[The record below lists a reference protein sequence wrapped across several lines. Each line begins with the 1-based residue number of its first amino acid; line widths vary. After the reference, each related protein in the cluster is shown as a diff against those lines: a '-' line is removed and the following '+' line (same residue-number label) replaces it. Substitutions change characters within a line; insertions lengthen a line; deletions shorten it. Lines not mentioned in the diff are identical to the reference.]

1 MQKILKSLIKGIGA
15 LPIDFKGKI
24 AGKEFVI
31 KVQYKLDGSVGAQ
44 VWSGKDIIIEL
55 EGRSGEVEKKTQ
67 TFLDWAV
74 EKKEQDLYKKKML
87 DFFKQVHKEVVDYN
101 KKQGVKK
108 KAEPKKYW
116 LLIKLQDG
124 GEFNWYQ
131 KSGLKVF
138 PGVGFPV
145 GRFVIYKKGVYD
157 TKTGVNIM
165 NIPFGVEDTLG
176 RFERGMKY
184 ISDPEKFVERYAETT
199 KREMVAKGTWPG
211 DKPTSSESVI
221 KAAPKKAKV
230 DVFKA
235 PVVEKKEV
243 KAAPKKVAARATKV
257 APSPNK
263 EQEKIQKDYE
273 HKMKAGYII
282 SSYSGYFYV
291 IDRNTGA
298 RLINKSFRDYDDALR
313 AAKELP
319 LPTENKKF
327 VVATKKKEAKK
338 TTKVKEPTK
347 AKSTLRQTGSS
358 NLAKDKQRK
367 AQGPGKRKSSETGEV
382 YYEYRRNR
390 TDKPGSNV

>member
-24 AGKEFVI
+24 GGKEFVI

-108 KAEPKKYW
+108 KAEPKVVDMGPEKYKGPKKYW
-116 LLIKLQDG
+116 LLFAPNENSDL
-124 GEFNWYQ
+124 NWYL

-138 PGVGFPV
+138 PVKGLPE
-145 GRFVIYKKGVYD
+145 GRLVIYKKDVFD
-157 TKTGVNIM
+157 RKTGLYIM
-165 NIPFGVEDTLG
+165 PIHFGLEEAINQFEKGTKGKDLESFLEEHANKVEK
-176 RFERGMKY
+176 FQKERG
-184 ISDPEKFVERYAETT
+184 
-199 KREMVAKGTWPG
+199 GWPG
-211 DKPTSSESVI
+211 DKPTSSESVR

-230 DVFKA
+230 DIFKA

-243 KAAPKKVAARATKV
+243 KTAPKKVAAKKVVETK
-257 APSPNK
+257 
-263 EQEKIQKDYE
+263 
-273 HKMKAGYII
+273 
-282 SSYSGYFYV
+282 
-291 IDRNTGA
+291 T
-298 RLINKSFRDYDDALR
+298 KS
-313 AAKELP
+313 
-319 LPTENKKF
+319 
-327 VVATKKKEAKK
+327 K
-338 TTKVKEPTK
+338 T
-347 AKSTLRQTGSS
+347 RQTGSS

>member
-24 AGKEFVI
+24 GGKEFVI

-87 DFFKQVHKEVVDYN
+87 EFFKQVHKEVVDYN

-108 KAEPKKYW
+108 KAEPKVVDMGPERYKGPKKYW
-116 LLIKLQDG
+116 LLISLQDG
-124 GEFNWYQ
+124 GEVNWYQ

-138 PGVGFPV
+138 PAPGFPV
-145 GRFVIYKKGVYD
+145 GRFVIWKKKIYD
-157 TKTGVNIM
+157 TKTGIYVMDIT
-165 NIPFGVEDTLG
+165 FGVEDAVE
-176 RFERGMKY
+176 RWERGMKS
-184 ISDPEKFVERYAETT
+184 ISDPEKFVMEHAERT
-199 KREMVAKGTWPG
+199 KRVNIAEGKWPG

-221 KAAPKKAKV
+221 KAAPKKVKV

-243 KAAPKKVAARATKV
+243 KAAPKKVAA
-257 APSPNK
+257 
-263 EQEKIQKDYE
+263 
-273 HKMKAGYII
+273 
-282 SSYSGYFYV
+282 
-291 IDRNTGA
+291 
-298 RLINKSFRDYDDALR
+298 
-313 AAKELP
+313 
-319 LPTENKKF
+319 
-327 VVATKKKEAKK
+327 KKEVETK
-338 TTKVKEPTK
+338 T
-347 AKSTLRQTGSS
+347 KSKTRQTGSS
-358 NLAKDKQRK
+358 NLEKDKQRK
-367 AQGPGKRKSSETGEV
+367 SQAPGKRKSASGGV

-390 TDKPGSNV
+390 TDKPGSKV

>member
-44 VWSGKDIIIEL
+44 IWSGKDIIIEL

-108 KAEPKKYW
+108 KAEPKVVDMGIEMYKGPKKPW
-116 LLIKLQDG
+116 LLISIDKNNPGAL
-124 GEFNWYQ
+124 NWYQ

-138 PGVGFPV
+138 PAPGFPG
-145 GRFVIYKKGVYD
+145 GRFLIYNKGVYD
-157 TKTGVNIM
+157 AKTGVYIM
-165 NIPFGVEDTLG
+165 DINFGVEDTLE
-176 RFERGMKY
+176 RFERGMKN
-184 ISDPEKFVERYAETT
+184 ISDPQEFVERHAETT
-199 KREMVAKGTWPG
+199 KRKR
-211 DKPTSSESVI
+211 PTSSESVR
-221 KAAPKKAKV
+221 KVAPKKAKV

-243 KAAPKKVAARATKV
+243 KAAPKKVAAKKVVETK
-257 APSPNK
+257 
-263 EQEKIQKDYE
+263 
-273 HKMKAGYII
+273 
-282 SSYSGYFYV
+282 
-291 IDRNTGA
+291 T
-298 RLINKSFRDYDDALR
+298 KS
-313 AAKELP
+313 
-319 LPTENKKF
+319 
-327 VVATKKKEAKK
+327 K
-338 TTKVKEPTK
+338 T
-347 AKSTLRQTGSS
+347 RQTGSS

-367 AQGPGKRKSSETGEV
+367 AQGPGKKKSASGGV

>member
-44 VWSGKDIIIEL
+44 IWSGKDIIIEL

-108 KAEPKKYW
+108 KAEPKVVDMGIEMYKGPKKPW
-116 LLIKLQDG
+116 LLVSIDKNNPNEL
-124 GEFNWYQ
+124 NWYQ
-131 KSGLKVF
+131 KPVKDF
-138 PGVGFPV
+138 PVPGFPL
-145 GRFVIYKKGVYD
+145 GRFVIYNKGVYD
-157 TKTGVNIM
+157 AKSGLYVYPIH
-165 NIPFGVEDTLG
+165 FGIADALEQFT
-176 RFERGMKY
+176 RGIQKM
-184 ISDPEKFVERYAETT
+184 SAANGDAEKFVSDH
-199 KREMVAKGTWPG
+199 AKNVKEKMTQLGTWPG
-211 DKPTSSESVI
+211 DRPTSSESVR
-221 KAAPKKAKV
+221 KVAPKKVKV

-243 KAAPKKVAARATKV
+243 KAAPKKVAA
-257 APSPNK
+257 
-263 EQEKIQKDYE
+263 
-273 HKMKAGYII
+273 
-282 SSYSGYFYV
+282 
-291 IDRNTGA
+291 
-298 RLINKSFRDYDDALR
+298 
-313 AAKELP
+313 
-319 LPTENKKF
+319 
-327 VVATKKKEAKK
+327 KKEVETK
-338 TTKVKEPTK
+338 T
-347 AKSTLRQTGSS
+347 KSKTRQTGSS

-367 AQGPGKRKSSETGEV
+367 SQGPGKRKSASGGV

-390 TDKPGSNV
+390 TDKPGSKV

>member
-44 VWSGKDIIIEL
+44 IWSGKDIIIEL

-108 KAEPKKYW
+108 KAEPKVVDMGPEKYKGPKKYW

-124 GEFNWYQ
+124 GELNWYQ

-157 TKTGVNIM
+157 AKTGVYIM
-165 NIPFGVEDTLG
+165 DVNFGVEDTLG
-176 RFERGMKY
+176 RFERGMKN
-184 ISDPEKFVERYAETT
+184 ISDPEEFVEGHAETT
-199 KREMVAKGTWPG
+199 KRKMVAEGTWPG
-211 DKPTSSESVI
+211 DKPTSSESVR

-235 PVVEKKEV
+235 SVVEKKEV
-243 KAAPKKVAARATKV
+243 KTAPKKVT
-257 APSPNK
+257 
-263 EQEKIQKDYE
+263 
-273 HKMKAGYII
+273 
-282 SSYSGYFYV
+282 
-291 IDRNTGA
+291 
-298 RLINKSFRDYDDALR
+298 
-313 AAKELP
+313 
-319 LPTENKKF
+319 
-327 VVATKKKEAKK
+327 TKKVVETK
-338 TTKVKEPTK
+338 T
-347 AKSTLRQTGSS
+347 KSKTRQTGSS

-367 AQGPGKRKSSETGEV
+367 AQGPGKRKSASGGV